1 MQDGLRFD
9 LHPQHRVLEGLVPG
23 VVHFGSKENELVQV
37 LRGLHL
43 PAQTLLQDITHELEI
58 SCLDV
63 QDLVENEVKRKGQ
76 IQSEGELKDNNSKK
90 SRLSEPDY
98 DDDPKL
104 PGNSG
109 ITHAISVRLWS
120 ESRGMKADDA
130 QARRITVNKHTAI
143 QEGKHSENYAKRA
156 RGASSERASKALR
169 GNAGRIHTNDLQ
181 AINRIVKQVTAK
193 ASS

>member
-1 MQDGLRFD
+1 LRKRRTEA
-9 LHPQHRVLEGLVPG
+9 PQEPDVETD
-23 VVHFGSKENELVQV
+23 EEL
-37 LRGLHL
+37 
-43 PAQTLLQDITHELEI
+43 IEL
-58 SCLDV
+58 CW
-63 QDLVENEVKRKGQ
+63 QDLVKDEVKRKGQ
-76 IQSEGELKDNNSKK
+76 TQSEGELKDHNLKK
-90 SRLSEPDY
+90 SRLSEPHY

-181 AINRIVKQVTAK
+181 AINRIVKQVTAT